1 MEIEMVPP
9 PSKKSK
15 KSKKKI
21 DSTAIAHS
29 AEAMGSILDDSGE
42 SSVPVAQ
49 AKWESK
55 QRNEGKSRKNKN
67 AKSSKKAKRSK
78 LLN

>member
-1 MEIEMVPP
+1 MEIEMTPP
-9 PSKKSK
+9 PSKKVK

-49 AKWESK
+49 AKWETK
-55 QRNEGKSRKNKN
+55 QRSGGKSRKKN
-67 AKSSKKAKRSK
+67 TKTSKKAKRSK